1 MRWPRPVA
9 REGSSQPV
17 RCESCGSSSWPAA
30 SSALWW
36 CTSASSLPLSR
47 RVARGNPQPPPAM
60 LDPLRVPSHVAIIM
74 DGNGR
79 WATSRGLPRAAGH
92 RAGLG
97 AIRRAI
103 EGCRDLGIRT
113 LTLYAFSTENWRRP
127 SDEVGMLLGL
137 LHERLVAEAE
147 ELQRIGIRVRVIGDL
162 DVMASE
168 TRAQIERVEALT
180 AEGKALLL
188 NIAFNYGGR
197 AEIARAARALASRA
211 MKRQLDVEQIT
222 EPALADC
229 LYTAGQPDPELLIRT
244 GGEQRLSNFLLWQAA
259 YAELIFLDVFWPD
272 FDRHH
277 LAAAVNEYQKRQ
289 RRFGGATGA

>member
-1 MRWPRPVA
+1 MASRN
-9 REGSSQPV
+9 SQP
-17 RCESCGSSSWPAA
+17 SPA
-30 SSALWW
+30 
-36 CTSASSLPLSR
+36 T
-47 RVARGNPQPPPAM
+47 
-60 LDPLRVPSHVAIIM
+60 LDPLRVPSHIAIIM

-79 WATSRGLPRAAGH
+79 WASSRGLPRSAGH

-103 EGCRDLGIRT
+103 EGCRDLGIRI

-127 SDEVGMLLGL
+127 SDEVGMLMGL

-147 ELQRIGIRVRVIGDL
+147 ELQRSGIRVRVVGDL
-162 DVMASE
+162 DVIAPE
-168 TRAQIERVEALT
+168 TRAQIARVEAMT
-180 AEGKALLL
+180 VESQALLL

-197 AEIARAARALASRA
+197 AEITRAARALAARV
-211 MKRQLDVEQIT
+211 REGQLDAEQIS
-222 EPALADC
+222 EPALAEC
-229 LYTAGQPDPELLIRT
+229 LYTAGLPDPELLIRT

-259 YAELIFLDVFWPD
+259 YAELVFLDVYWPD

-277 LAAAVNEYQKRQ
+277 LVAAVNEYQRRQ